1 MVQNLCRK
9 TVILQEKKQKERYIA
24 EIRQKPGFDLG
35 FVNYSLF
42 YPQ

>member
-1 MVQNLCRK
+1 MVQHLCRK
-9 TVILQEKKQKERYIA
+9 TVNSAGKEAKRAIYA